1 MTMRLLLATDGS
13 EDARA
18 ATTWLNELPL
28 PPQTRVR
35 IVTVLTLPPSP
46 LDIAPVREFYARLR
60 HEARANAE
68 DARAALR
75 GRFPGTEIDVADGD
89 PRAAIVRAAEAWPA
103 DLVVTGGRGLG
114 GVTGLLLGSV
124 SLGVV
129 RHAPCPVLVVKG
141 GARSFGGALVAL
153 DGSEH
158 AAAAAA
164 WLARLPLP
172 ATTVV
177 RLLGV
182 VERPR
187 YPSTVPAMATAIVRE
202 AIDQIVSER
211 RAALLP
217 ALEGA
222 AGLFVD
228 TVKAVELRVVVG
240 HPTDEIVRAA
250 GENDTDLVVVGA
262 RGLGAIERLLL
273 GSVSEGVLHQVSRPV
288 LVVRAT
294 R

>member
-1 MTMRLLLATDGS
+1 MTMRVLLATDGS

-18 ATTWLNELPL
+18 ATTWLSDLPL

-35 IVTVLTLPPSP
+35 VVTVLTLPPSP
-46 LDIAPVREFYARLR
+46 LDIAPVREFHARLR
-60 HEARANAE
+60 HEARANAD

-75 GRFPGTEIDVADGD
+75 VRFPGTEIDVLDGD
-89 PRAAIVRAAEAWPA
+89 PRAVIVGAAEAWPA

-129 RHAPCPVLVVKG
+129 RQAPCPVLVVKG
-141 GARSFGGALVAL
+141 GARPFGGALLAL

-172 ATTVV
+172 ATTLV

-217 ALEGA
+217 ALERA
-222 AGLFVD
+222 SGLFVD
-228 TVKAVELRVVVG
+228 TVKAVEQRVVVG

-250 GENDTDLVVVGA
+250 GESDVDLVVVGA
-262 RGLGAIERLLL
+262 RGLGALERLLL

>member
-1 MTMRLLLATDGS
+1 MTMRVLLATDGS
-13 EDARA
+13 EDAKA
-18 ATTWLNELPL
+18 ATAWLGGLPL
-28 PPQTRVR
+28 PADARVR
-35 IVTVLTLPPSP
+35 VITALALPPSP
-46 LDIAPVREFYARLR
+46 LDIAPVRELYARLR
-60 HEARANAE
+60 HEARAHAD

-75 GRFPGTEIDVADGD
+75 ARFPGIEVEVVDGD
-89 PRAAIVRAAEAWPA
+89 PRAAIVRAAESWPA
-103 DLVVTGGRGLG
+103 DLVVTGARGLG
-114 GVTGLLLGSV
+114 GIKELLLGSV

-141 GARSFGGALVAL
+141 AARPLGGALVAL

-164 WLARLPLP
+164 WLAQLPLES
-172 ATTVV
+172 TTVV

-187 YPSTVPAMATAIVRE
+187 FPSTVPAMATAIVRE

-217 ALEGA
+217 ALERA
-222 AGLFVD
+222 AGLFAGS
-228 TVKAVELRVVVG
+228 VKSVEQRVVVG

-250 GENDTDLVVVGA
+250 GESGVDLVVVGA
-262 RGLGAIERLLL
+262 RGLGGLERLLL
-273 GSVSEGVLHQVSRPV
+273 GSVSEGVLHHVARPV
-288 LVVRAT
+288 LVVRPA